1 MPKKE
6 KIPAAVARRLPKYQ
20 RLLAMMK
27 KDGVESVSSQQ
38 LADMIGVT
46 ASQIRQDLNCFG
58 VSGRQGCGY
67 RVGKLQ
73 EALDGIFQ
81 IQQLTDAIIIGA
93 ADAVRTLTVLLDF
106 ASCGYRLIGEFSSD
120 DSTSLQSEAEMYPF
134 CDKNRPLTAIV
145 CTPKAETRRVVQA
158 LAEHGVTAVCNYS
171 SEELPENFCG
181 MNVENV
187 ALSDALLKLR
197 YRAAKKTDNV

>member
-20 RLLAMMK
+20 RLLATMK
-27 KDGVESVSSQQ
+27 KDGIESVSSQQ
-38 LADMIGVT
+38 LADMMGVT

-58 VSGRQGCGY
+58 AFGRQGCGY
-67 RVGKLQ
+67 QVEKLQ
-73 EALDGIFQ
+73 ETLNGIFQ
-81 IQQLTDAIIIGA
+81 IQQLTDVILVGN
-93 ADAVRTLTVLLDF
+93 ADAVCTLKSLLDF
-106 ASCGYRLIGEFSSD
+106 KSCGYRLIGEFSSD
-120 DSTSLQSEAEMYPF
+120 GSVLLQPEAEMDPF

-145 CTPKAETRRVVQA
+145 CTSKQETRRVVQA
-158 LAEHGVTAVCNYS
+158 LAEHGVNAVCNYS

-181 MNVENV
+181 MDVENV

-197 YRAAKKTDNV
+197 YRTVQKA